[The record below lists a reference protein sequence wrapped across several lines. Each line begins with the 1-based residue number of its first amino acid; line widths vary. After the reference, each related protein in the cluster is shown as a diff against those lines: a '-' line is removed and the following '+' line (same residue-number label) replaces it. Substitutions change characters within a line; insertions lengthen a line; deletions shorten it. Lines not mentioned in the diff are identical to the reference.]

1 MAVIDEEVVATTN
14 ELDQQEVAVLRK
26 RLEETNAATSETTSH
41 NLSPPPDWEPV
52 PTVSI
57 DEGRWKYVLISA
69 TEPYSTDGSGEC
81 YTSFYVT
88 SKKYAE
94 YHRNAAEPYVNLL
107 QSRGYRDIHVSGGG
121 RIHLDSDERTI
132 HIFGFSYGFGL
143 GDHAAAKRVIERDE
157 RYKGFKVTWSN
168 DGY

>member
-14 ELDQQEVAVLRK
+14 ELDQQEVAALRK
-26 RLEETNAATSETTSH
+26 RLEETNAATSEATSH